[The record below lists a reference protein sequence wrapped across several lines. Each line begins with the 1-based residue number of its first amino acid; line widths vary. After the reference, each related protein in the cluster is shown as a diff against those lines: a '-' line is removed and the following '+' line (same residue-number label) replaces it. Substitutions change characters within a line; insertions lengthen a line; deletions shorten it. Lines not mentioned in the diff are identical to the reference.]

1 MSNEATSAGAT
12 PASPSPSPSPAA
24 GAAPAAAPTAA
35 GPLPNIA
42 YDLFAKLDLR
52 VATIVSAE
60 PHPNAD
66 RLLKIRLDDG
76 TPQGRQ
82 VCAGIKAWYDPATL
96 VGKQVVI
103 VANLEPRQLRGE
115 ISQGMILAASDLRE
129 GAVAPPPGSKPSS
142 KPGDEERDVVV
153 LTVQRPVKAG
163 SKVS

>member
-1 MSNEATSAGAT
+1 MPAPVDAGV
-12 PASPSPSPSPAA
+12 
-24 GAAPAAAPTAA
+24 GGAAAPYTPRPMTAA
-35 GPLPNIA
+35 ANPEPLANIA

-66 RLLKIRLDDG
+66 KLLKIRLDDG
-76 TPQGRQ
+76 TPEGRQ

-115 ISQGMILAASDLRE
+115 ISQGMILAATDLKD
-129 GAVAPPPGSKPSS
+129 GAAETGEKLGPDG
-142 KPGDEERDVVV
+142 RDVVV
-153 LTVQRPVKAG
+153 LTVAKPVKPG